1 MEVLPTRPSRSYR
14 MRARA
19 DAAAATGER
28 ILDAATEL
36 FWEQAGAEVSL
47 EQIARRAGVSVR
59 TVIRRFGGRDGLM
72 AAAVQRETERVQR
85 QRDEAAVGDLPG
97 AVRILLDHY
106 EELGERV
113 LLLLAEEHRRPE
125 LRAIV
130 DQGRSLHVAWC
141 ERVFA
146 PALAGLG
153 GARRDRRLAQLVAVC
168 DVYSWKLLRR
178 DRGLSGRETERA
190 LLELLEPLTKEA

>member
-1 MEVLPTRPSRSYR
+1 MEASATRPRRRYR
-14 MRARA
+14 MQARA
-19 DAAAATGER
+19 AAAAATGER

-36 FWEQAGAEVSL
+36 FWEHPGAEVSL
-47 EQIARRAGVSVR
+47 ERVARRAGVSVR
-59 TVIRRFGGRDGLM
+59 TVIRRFGGRQGLM
-72 AAAVQRETERVQR
+72 AAASQRQVQRVRR
-85 QRDEAAVGDLPG
+85 QRDDASAGDLPG
-97 AVRILLDHY
+97 AVRVLLDHY
-106 EELGERV
+106 EQLGERV

-146 PALAGLG
+146 PALAGLR
-153 GARRDRRLAQLVAVC
+153 GARRERRLAQLVAVC
-168 DVYSWKLLRR
+168 DVYTWKLLRR
-178 DRGLSGRETERA
+178 DRGLSRRQAERA